1 MEERTARK
9 ELVSRNRREGPLG
22 GGGGTVTSRMSQM
35 VETEDI
41 GQGMVSSHLGESSF
55 GGRKQ
60 LAMGQEVR

>member
-22 GGGGTVTSRMSQM
+22 GGGTVTSRMSRM
-35 VETEDI
+35 VETEDT

-55 GGRKQ
+55 RGRKQ